1 MGAIIFV
8 NEVIITCAFGGLMKS
23 KTDLYLPPK
32 DKTQI
37 GVVAAADSAN
47 GDIKQGGFENIN
59 VQDASS
65 Q

>member
-32 DKTQI
+32 VKAQI
-37 GVVAAADSAN
+37 GVAEFPN
-47 GDIKQGGFENIN
+47 GDIKQGDDFENI
-59 VQDASS
+59 QD
-65 Q
+65 